1 MHNYLHLLDDILT
14 NGHRRDDRTGTGTI
28 SVFGRHLR
36 FDLEDGLPVV
46 TTKRVHLHSVI
57 HELLWFLRGE
67 TNIRSLQ
74 NAGVTIWD
82 EWADH
87 TGEIGPGYG
96 KQWRSWFSSRDRRT
110 IDQITTVI
118 QGLRIAPN
126 SRRHLVS
133 AWNVSD
139 LPYMALPPCHLLFQ
153 LYVDRGRLSCQVY
166 QRSAD
171 VFLGLP
177 FGCASYALLTH
188 MIAHVAGLLP
198 NELILNLGDTHLYR
212 NHIDQARLQL
222 TRTPRPL
229 PQLRIA
235 RTVESIDDFRADDLL
250 IEGYDPHP
258 HIPAPISV

>member
-28 SVFGRHLR
+28 SVFARHLR
-36 FDLEDGLPVV
+36 FDLEDGFPVV

-67 TNIRSLQ
+67 TNIGSLQ
-74 NAGVTIWD
+74 DAGVTIWD

-87 TGEIGPGYG
+87 DGEIGPAYG
-96 KQWRSWFSSRDRRT
+96 KQWRSWSCPDGST
-110 IDQITTVI
+110 VDQIATVL
-118 QGLRIAPN
+118 QDLRIDPT
-126 SRRHLVS
+126 SRRHIVS

-171 VFLGLP
+171 AFLGLP
-177 FGCASYALLTH
+177 FNISSYALLTH
-188 MIAHVAGLLP
+188 IIAHVVGLLP
-198 NELILNLGDTHLYR
+198 GELILTLGDTHLYR

-222 TRTPRPL
+222 ARTPRPL
-229 PQLRIA
+229 PRLRIA
-235 RTVESIDDFRADDLL
+235 RTIHSIDAFRAEDLL

-258 HIPAPISV
+258 HIPASVSV

>member
-28 SVFGRHLR
+28 SVFARHLR
-36 FDLEDGLPVV
+36 FDLEDGFPVV

-74 NAGVTIWD
+74 DAGVTIWD

-87 TGEIGPGYG
+87 DGEIGPAYG
-96 KQWRSWFSSRDRRT
+96 KQWRSWSCPDGST
-110 IDQITTVI
+110 ADQIATVL
-118 QGLRIAPN
+118 QDLRIDPT
-126 SRRHLVS
+126 SRRHIVS

-171 VFLGLP
+171 AFLGLP
-177 FGCASYALLTH
+177 FNISSYALLTH
-188 MIAHVAGLLP
+188 IIAHVVGLLP
-198 NELILNLGDTHLYR
+198 GELILTLGDTHLYR

-222 TRTPRPL
+222 ARTPRPL
-229 PQLRIA
+229 PRLRIA
-235 RTVESIDDFRADDLL
+235 RTIRSIDAFRAEDLL

-258 HIPAPISV
+258 PIPASVSV